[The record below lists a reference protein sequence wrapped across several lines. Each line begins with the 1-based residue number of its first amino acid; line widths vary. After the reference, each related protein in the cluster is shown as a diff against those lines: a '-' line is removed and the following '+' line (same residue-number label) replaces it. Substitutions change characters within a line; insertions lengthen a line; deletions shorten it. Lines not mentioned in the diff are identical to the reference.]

1 MMTKEQFDMI
11 MNDMKRDVERFYWKF
26 EDYDG
31 SLEIKINRQLYNDL
45 IEFRETLPYDYFGV
59 PYVYGYDSDKDRD
72 ILSDEHF
79 IFSYAD
85 ENVNNEDLLVIED
98 VKLDEVG
105 YAFVKVVKSTHYDYR
120 VEFVYSKT
128 KKYNFTE

>member
-1 MMTKEQFDMI
+1 MLNKEQFDMI
-11 MNDMKRDVERFYWKF
+11 MGDMKKDVERAYWKF

-59 PYVYGYDSDKDRD
+59 PYVYSYDSDKDRD
-72 ILSDEHF
+72 ILYDEYF
-79 IFSYAD
+79 KFSYAD
-85 ENVNNEDLLVIED
+85 ENVDNEDLLVIED
-98 VKLDEVG
+98 VKLDEVD

-120 VEFVYSKT
+120 VEFIYNKT
-128 KKYNFTE
+128 KKYNFK

>member
-98 VKLDEVG
+98 VKLDEVD

-120 VEFVYSKT
+120 VEFIYNKT
-128 KKYNFTE
+128 KKYNFK

>member
-1 MMTKEQFDMI
+1 MLNKEQFDMI
-11 MNDMKRDVERFYWKF
+11 MSDMKKDVERAYWKF

-72 ILSDEHF
+72 ILSDGNF
-79 IFSYAD
+79 RFSYAD
-85 ENVNNEDLLVIED
+85 ENVDNEDLLVIED
-98 VKLDEVG
+98 VKLDEVD

-120 VEFVYSKT
+120 VEFIYNKT
-128 KKYNFTE
+128 KKYNFK